1 MIIPIFFRK
10 YFHVSLL
17 ILLTLLPIAYA
28 YDKGVLDKIIEA
40 AANDYGKKAV
50 ERLKSWCKMMETNM
64 DKEESQK
71 LTAVNDFVNSL
82 ERESDMDNYGQEDY
96 WATPLEL
103 LGRNCGDCEDFSIA
117 KYFSLTMMGV
127 PVEKLRISYVTAL
140 ELQEAH
146 IVLAYYKTPGSE
158 PLILDILKP
167 EIFLASLRPDLKP
180 IYSFNGEFIWMSKGE
195 EKELKVGMPKMIG
208 RFEKWGDLQSKMQH
222 EISLRE

>member
-50 ERLKSWCKMMETNM
+50 ERLKRWCKMMETNV

-146 IVLAYYKTPGSE
+146 IVLAYYKTP
-158 PLILDILKP
+158 
-167 EIFLASLRPDLKP
+167 
-180 IYSFNGEFIWMSKGE
+180 
-195 EKELKVGMPKMIG
+195 
-208 RFEKWGDLQSKMQH
+208 RF
-222 EISLRE
+222 